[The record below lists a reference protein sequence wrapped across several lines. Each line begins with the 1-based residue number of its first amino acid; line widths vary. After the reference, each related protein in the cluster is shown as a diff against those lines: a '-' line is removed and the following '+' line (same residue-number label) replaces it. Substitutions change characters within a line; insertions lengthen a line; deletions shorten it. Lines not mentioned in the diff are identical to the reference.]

1 MSASGKMPQGGGRM
15 RGGVRE
21 PHMSREDMKKS
32 LGKGSTVWRLF
43 RFIFKN
49 YKFRFG
55 VVLVCIVISALA
67 TLASSLFTKTLIDDY
82 ITPLLSQAVPD
93 FSPLVVALV
102 KLAAVLL
109 VGVAA
114 SYSYNLIMIFVGQGT
129 MLKLRQSL
137 FSHMEDLP
145 LSYFDSHSHGDIM
158 SVYTNDVDTLRQV
171 IGNTVPNLFQSL
183 ITLISTFVSMVVLSM
198 PLTLV
203 SILMAALTVRV
214 TTALGKIS
222 RAHFVERQKALG
234 AVNGF
239 IEEMV
244 SGQRV
249 VKVYCHEKKA
259 VEDFSVLN
267 ERLRSSAYNAN
278 KIGSMVM
285 PINGNIGNLG
295 YVLTAVVG
303 ALIAIGGL
311 TAWYMSGI
319 GGATLTLGTLVA
331 FLSLQKNFTR
341 PISSISNE
349 INSIAMASAGTDRV
363 YSLLDEPQEV
373 DEGKVTLVN
382 TTVAPDGSLVESPVR
397 TGSWAWKAVGLS
409 GQPSTPLRPPGG
421 LRGVPLRL
429 PESLRSESPVAA
441 EGDLASGLAS
451 PGRSHPRLV
460 RGRGPLA
467 EQVGGAE
474 RSEESG
480 LSEPDADDAGAEGRP
495 ATLTPL
501 QGLVSLEDVDFSY
514 VEGKQVLFDISLTAY
529 PGQKIAFV
537 GGTGAG
543 KTTITNLINRF
554 YEIQEGTITYDGFD
568 IRRIDKD
575 SLRRS
580 LGIVLQETRLFSA
593 SVLDNIRY
601 GRLDATDEECRE
613 AARLVYADS
622 FIRRLPQGYD
632 TILAADGGN
641 LSQGERQLLAIA
653 RAAVANPPVLILD
666 EATSSIDTRTEK
678 LIQKGMDSLMKGR
691 TTFVIAHRLSTV
703 QNANYIMV
711 MDRGRIIER
720 GRHDE
725 LLAQKGKYYEL
736 YTGNQIT
743 A

>member
-1 MSASGKMPQGGGRM
+1 MNAQKAFAPGGGTNKA
-15 RGGVRE
+15 RGMRE
-21 PHMSREDMKKS
+21 PSHLSREELKKS

-43 RFIFKN
+43 GFIFKN
-49 YKFRFG
+49 YKYRFLI
-55 VVLVCIVISALA
+55 VLGCIVVSALT
-67 TLASSLFTKTLIDDY
+67 TLASSLFTKTLIDSY
-82 ITPLLSQAVPD
+82 ITPMLGQAMPD
-93 FSPLVVALV
+93 FSPLAVALV
-102 KLAAVLL
+102 KLGAVLL
-109 VGVAA
+109 VGVVA
-114 SYSYNLIMIFVGQGT
+114 SYTYNVIMIHVGQGT
-129 MLKLRQSL
+129 MLKLREDL
-137 FSHMEDLP
+137 FAHMEDLP
-145 LSYFDSHSHGDIM
+145 LSYFDSHSHGDVM

-183 ITLISTFVSMVVLSM
+183 ITLLSTFISMIVLSL

-214 TTALGKIS
+214 TTKLGKMS
-222 RAHFVERQKALG
+222 KEYFVQRQKNLG
-234 AVNGF
+234 IVNGF

-259 VEDFSVLN
+259 VEEFAVINENLRNSV
-267 ERLRSSAYNAN
+267 YNAN
-278 KIGSMVM
+278 KIASVIM

-303 ALIAIGGL
+303 ALIALGGL
-311 TAWYMSGI
+311 TAWYLCGLNGSV
-319 GGATLTLGTLVA
+319 LTLGTLVA
-331 FLSLQKNFTR
+331 FLTLQKNFTR

-363 YSLLDEPQEV
+363 YGLLDEPAEI
-373 DEGKVTLVN
+373 DNGNVTLVN
-382 TTVAPDGSLVESPVR
+382 TFVSSAGNLEVSEKR
-397 TGSWAWKAVGLS
+397 TGSWAWMKKG
-409 GQPSTPLRPPGG
+409 GQ
-421 LRGVPLRL
+421 
-429 PESLRSESPVAA
+429 E
-441 EGDLASGLAS
+441 
-451 PGRSHPRLV
+451 
-460 RGRGPLA
+460 
-467 EQVGGAE
+467 
-474 RSEESG
+474 
-480 LSEPDADDAGAEGRP
+480 
-495 ATLTPL
+495 LTPL
-501 QGLVSLEDVDFSY
+501 QGLVSLTDVDFSY
-514 VEGKQVLFDISLTAY
+514 VPEKQVLFDITLTAY

-568 IRRIDKD
+568 VRDIEKD

-580 LGIVLQETRLFSA
+580 LGFVLQETKLFSA

-601 GRLDATDEECRE
+601 GRLDATDEECRK
-613 AARLVYADS
+613 AAKLVYADS
-622 FIRRLPQGYD
+622 FIRRLPRGYH
-632 TILAADGGN
+632 TVLAADGGN

-711 MDRGRIIER
+711 MDNGRIIER

-725 LLAQKGKYYEL
+725 LLALKGKYYEL

-743 A
+743 Q